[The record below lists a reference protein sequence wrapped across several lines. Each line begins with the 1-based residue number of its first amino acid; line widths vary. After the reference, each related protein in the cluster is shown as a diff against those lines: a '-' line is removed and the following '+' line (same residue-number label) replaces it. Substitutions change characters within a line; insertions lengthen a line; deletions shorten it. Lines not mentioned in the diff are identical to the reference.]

1 MRKKYSMINMLAG
14 VGGQTLNMLM
24 LFISRMVFIRYL
36 STTYLGVDG
45 LFTEVLGMLNLAE
58 LGIGSAMI
66 FSMYRPVALED
77 HEQIARLMNLYK
89 ILYRCV
95 AAFVMLAG
103 LCLMPFLEGM
113 LKDRGGAEIEHLQ
126 LIYLLYLVQSSSS
139 YLLSYKNSILLA
151 YQKAYIRL
159 LWEQVFKLVQ
169 IIGQIIVLILTG
181 NFILYL
187 AIQMI
192 AQFMI
197 NVAVSIGVDKDYPYL
212 KKCRQFPS
220 RAECRHIVKNIGAM
234 SMHRLATVIVSST
247 DNMIMTAYIGL
258 TTVGVYSNYRLVISG
273 INNLL
278 GKVASAFAGSIG
290 NLCATE
296 ESDKVYEVYRVLDF
310 GMFLLFGYVA
320 GGLALLFNAFI
331 RIWCGEGYLFPTTV
345 VMMMVIQFYL
355 AGMRQ
360 INLQFRSAMGLFWED
375 RYKAVFE
382 AAINLIASLFLV
394 RRYGVAGV
402 IGGTIIST
410 LTTCFWM
417 EPYVLL
423 RYGIQTDWLRRL
435 VKYFADYGVRTAS
448 VCAAYGA
455 AYMLCRGFADH
466 GLFGF
471 VGSGMLY
478 TVIFAAVMLAL
489 YGRTPEFKYF
499 VQMAANKRKKAG
511 GGHA

>member
-1 MRKKYSMINMLAG
+1 MINMLAG
-14 VGGQTLNMLM
+14 VGGQALNMLM

-36 STTYLGVDG
+36 STAYLGVDG

-58 LGIGSAMI
+58 LGIGSAMM

-212 KKCRQFPS
+212 KECRQFPS

-258 TTVGVYSNYRLVISG
+258 TTVGVYSNYRLRVR
-273 INNLL
+273 
-278 GKVASAFAGSIG
+278 GKHRKSV
-290 NLCATE
+290 
-296 ESDKVYEVYRVLDF
+296 R
-310 GMFLLFGYVA
+310 
-320 GGLALLFNAFI
+320 
-331 RIWCGEGYLFPTTV
+331 
-345 VMMMVIQFYL
+345 
-355 AGMRQ
+355 
-360 INLQFRSAMGLFWED
+360 D
-375 RYKAVFE
+375 R
-382 AAINLIASLFLV
+382 
-394 RRYGVAGV
+394 GV
-402 IGGTIIST
+402 
-410 LTTCFWM
+410 
-417 EPYVLL
+417 
-423 RYGIQTDWLRRL
+423 
-435 VKYFADYGVRTAS
+435 
-448 VCAAYGA
+448 
-455 AYMLCRGFADH
+455 
-466 GLFGF
+466 
-471 VGSGMLY
+471 
-478 TVIFAAVMLAL
+478 
-489 YGRTPEFKYF
+489 
-499 VQMAANKRKKAG
+499 
-511 GGHA
+511 